1 MANQAP
7 IGGGMRGRRSAA
19 PGALAPAILKQRVLR
34 IGPDSRG
41 VSMLEFGLF
50 FPFLALMMLGTI
62 DLARGLAAKFGL
74 EQATHR
80 TIELATLGRGTLT
93 DYSFLR
99 TEAAAAAGVPIAQVT
114 LDQWLE
120 CNNTRQASF
129 TGACTTGQ
137 QTARYITIT
146 VYKDHRP
153 TFEWIPIM
161 GRLATAANGTIRI
174 TADSGVRVQ

>member
-1 MANQAP
+1 MAVQAS
-7 IGGGMRGRRSAA
+7 IGVRAGRRRAARFASAA
-19 PGALAPAILKQRVLR
+19 RR
-34 IGPDSRG
+34 IGRDASG

-50 FPFLALMMLGTI
+50 FPFLALMLLGTI

-80 TIELATLGRGTLT
+80 TIELATLGNRPLA

-99 TEAAAAAGVPIAQVT
+99 AEAAAAAGVPVGQVT

-120 CNNTRQASF
+120 CNETRHASF
-129 TGACTTGQ
+129 TGTCASGQ
-137 QTARYITIT
+137 RSARYITIT

-161 GRLATAANGTIRI
+161 GRLATAPNGTIRI

>member
-1 MANQAP
+1 MAIQAS
-7 IGGGMRGRRSAA
+7 IGSETGKRRSGGFGVFA
-19 PGALAPAILKQRVLR
+19 RRFRR
-34 IGPDSRG
+34 IRDDASG

-50 FPFLALMMLGTI
+50 FPFLALMLLGTI

-80 TIELATLGRGTLT
+80 TIELASLGNRPLA

-99 TEAAAAAGVPIAQVT
+99 TEAATAAGVPIGQVT

-120 CNNTRQASF
+120 CNNVRQSSF
-129 TGACTTGQ
+129 TGTCASGQ
-137 QTARYITIT
+137 SSARYVTIT
-146 VYKDHRP
+146 VFKDHVP
-153 TFEWIPIM
+153 TFTWIPIV